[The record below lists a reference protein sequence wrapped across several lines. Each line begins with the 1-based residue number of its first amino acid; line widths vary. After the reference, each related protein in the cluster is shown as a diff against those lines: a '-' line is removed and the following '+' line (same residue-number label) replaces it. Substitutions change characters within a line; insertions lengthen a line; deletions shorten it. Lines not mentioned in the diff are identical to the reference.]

1 MGTLTHLKNGFNSGM
16 KISKKIVIFTFP
28 FYICVDILKQ
38 LNLLDKIGTVF
49 SPLMKLIG
57 LPGEASIAVIS
68 GMTLNLYAAIAAMAP
83 LDLSLKQVTLMGLF
97 LGIAHNLI
105 IETAV
110 LSRTGVTGISVL
122 MTRVL
127 MAFVSTFLVNILWI

>member
-1 MGTLTHLKNGFNSGM
+1 MNTLTHLKNGFNSGI

-38 LNLLDKIGTVF
+38 LNLLDKIGSVF

-83 LDLSLKQVTLMGLF
+83 LDLSLKQVTLIGLF

-110 LSRTGVTGISVL
+110 LSRTGVTAVSVL
-122 MTRVL
+122 ITRVL
-127 MAFVSTFLVNILWI
+127 TAFVSTSLVNMLWS

>member
-1 MGTLTHLKNGFNSGM
+1 MNTLTHLKNGFNSGM

-38 LNLLDKIGTVF
+38 LNLLDKIGSVF

-83 LDLSLKQVTLMGLF
+83 LDLSLKQVTLIGLF

-110 LSRTGVTGISVL
+110 LSRTGVTAISVL
-122 MTRVL
+122 MTRIL
-127 MAFVSTFLVNILWI
+127 TAFISTFLVNILWI

>member
-110 LSRTGVTGISVL
+110 LSRTGVTAISVL